1 MQAVAASDPPV
12 SRRSEHT
19 ATWLL
24 RLAWLT
30 LPVTLGPALAD
41 GLHDTGGGLRTTA
54 SVGLWVLWALGL
66 LATLVPRPAS
76 LTAVRLCGPAAAAA
90 AVWASQATD
99 DTTWAVVGLGAGLL
113 AAATALSAP
122 VGDMFV
128 DGASYGDERRFLLKA
143 PGPVVMLLGPVAWAV
158 VVAGTLTGPLLLA
171 DGNRGIGGVASAV
184 GLPLAAGAVRALHQL
199 GRRWVVLVPAGFVLH
214 DHLALAE
221 PTLVQRSGMA
231 SVGPARS
238 DTDALDLSQGAP
250 GLAIE
255 LRCTGPHDL
264 LPATR
269 RGVTEAIAV
278 DAFLCT
284 PVRPDALLAEAARRN
299 LPVG

>member
-1 MQAVAASDPPV
+1 LLFSLDDSRPGEPFPDP
-12 SRRSEHT
+12 S
-19 ATWLL
+19 
-24 RLAWLT
+24 LAET
-30 LPVTLGPALAD
+30 DPD
-41 GLHDTGGGLRTTA
+41 
-54 SVGLWVLWALGL
+54 GL
-66 LATLVPRPAS
+66 LAVGGDLAPERIVQAYRQGIFPWYGEDQPILWWSPDPRMVLFPDDLHVSRS
-76 LTAVRLCGPAAAAA
+76 LAKELRRKRFRVTFDLAFDRVIEACAQPRKDEPG
-90 AVWASQATD
+90 
-99 DTTWAVVGLGAGLL
+99 TWLM
-113 AAATALSAP
+113 P
-122 VGDMFV
+122 EMI
-128 DGASYGDERRFLLKA
+128 
-143 PGPVVMLLGPVAWAV
+143 VAY
-158 VVAGTLTGPLLLA
+158 
-171 DGNRGIGGVASAV
+171 
-184 GLPLAAGAVRALHQL
+184 RALHQL

-221 PTLVQRSGMA
+221 PTLVQRSGMV

-284 PVRPDALLAEAARRN
+284 PARPDALLAEAARRN